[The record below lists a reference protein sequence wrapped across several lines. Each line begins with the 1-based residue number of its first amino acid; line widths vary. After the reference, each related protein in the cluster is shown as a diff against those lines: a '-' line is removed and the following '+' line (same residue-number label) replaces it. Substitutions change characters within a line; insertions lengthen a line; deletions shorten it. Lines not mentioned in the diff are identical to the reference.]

1 MSLTIIITSSTELFY
16 FILFWFQIRKQRVS
30 WPVWG
35 QSLGT
40 VFVKT
45 LISFD
50 LITCLTANLSIFIR
64 PMPQSHIKCHM
75 TERTNVSK
83 QPCFT
88 CWSHH
93 LNWCHWVQ
101 VQPLRRQH
109 FPLYLSCTFLATDR
123 SNRFDFSSVVPCR
136 NAHFVF
142 VFITP
147 SSFPLLP
154 WWVSVSLR
162 FVEVKIDHLASLMRA
177 CC

>member
-1 MSLTIIITSSTELFY
+1 MRFLTCVRSIPWHGICLNFNFIWFEYLFDSKFVNFHSAHATKSHQMSYDGAYQCLQTTLF
-16 FILFWFQIRKQRVS
+16 
-30 WPVWG
+30 
-35 QSLGT
+35 
-40 VFVKT
+40 
-45 LISFD
+45 
-50 LITCLTANLSIFIR
+50 
-64 PMPQSHIKCHM
+64 HM
-75 TERTNVSK
+75 LD
-83 QPCFT
+83 

-101 VQPLRRQH
+101 VQPLRPQH

-123 SNRFDFSSVVPCR
+123 SNRFDFSSVVPRR

-162 FVEVKIDHLASLMRA
+162 FVEVKIDHWHHLWGPAVS
-177 CC
+177 